1 MSRYAISLSWRFA
14 YSRAICDLSMDEMS
28 TMLSNSA
35 SHNSDPR
42 RIHAIALSAVLMLPL
57 SSPVWSDS
65 DLPEASESKPPAR
78 IELIDQT
85 VVYGEITDI
94 HDGELYVATEWMGD
108 VTIALSSILNLESD
122 QGIALL
128 TTEQEMLAL
137 SSLMVVDGEVVL
149 EDAENVALEQL
160 DVANPEEWEQGYGYH
175 ITGRV
180 TSAIEYSR
188 GNTETDKLN
197 LDAESILESRRDRIT
212 LRADYEESSAL
223 VTETDGQGN
232 AILDDDENPVKRR
245 DDTADNW
252 RVEGKYDYFLSDPRN
267 YLGLNLGL
275 HHDQFSDIDRRTY
288 ASAYYGRKIFT
299 RDTLTFDAELGLSHV
314 DTDFGLADD
323 YSYAGLN
330 INLTGEKQIFASLV
344 TPYFRQVNII
354 NLESAEKSIY
364 RTKVGLQFPL
374 FLGLEA
380 AAEPSADYDGGA
392 SKGKER
398 LDETL
403 KFRVGYTW

>member
-1 MSRYAISLSWRFA
+1 
-14 YSRAICDLSMDEMS
+14 
-28 TMLSNSA
+28 MLSNSA
-35 SHNSDPR
+35 LRNSDPG
-42 RIHAIALSAVLMLPL
+42 RIHAIALFALLMLPM
-57 SSPVWSDS
+57 SSSAWSDS

-85 VVYGEITDI
+85 VVYGEIIDI
-94 HDGELYVATEWMGD
+94 HDGELYVTTEWMGD
-108 VTIALSSILNLESD
+108 VTIQLSSILYLESD
-122 QGIALL
+122 QDIELL
-128 TTEQEMLAL
+128 TTEQEKLAL

-149 EDAENVALEQL
+149 EDGDNLALDEL
-160 DVANPEEWEQGYGYH
+160 DIANPEEWEQGHGYH

-180 TSAIEYSR
+180 TSAIEYNR

-223 VTETDGQGN
+223 FPKLNADGKPIEDADGN
-232 AILDDDENPVKRR
+232 EIKTSE
-245 DDTADNW
+245 DTADNW

-267 YLGLNLGL
+267 YLGLNLGF
-275 HHDQFSDIDRRTY
+275 HADTFSDIDRRTY

-299 RDTLTFDAELGLSHV
+299 RDTLTFDAELGLSYV
-314 DTDFGLADD
+314 DTDFKVADND
-323 YSYAGLN
+323 SYTGLN
-330 INLTGEKQIFASLV
+330 INLTGETQLFDSLV
-344 TPYFRQVNII
+344 TLYFRQVNII

-364 RTKVGLQFPL
+364 RTKVGLRFPL

-380 AAEPSADYDGGA
+380 AAEASADYDGGA
-392 SKGKER
+392 PEGKEK

>member
-1 MSRYAISLSWRFA
+1 
-14 YSRAICDLSMDEMS
+14 
-28 TMLSNSA
+28 MLSNRDS
-35 SHNSDPR
+35 R
-42 RIHAIALSAVLMLPL
+42 RIHAITLFALFTLPM
-57 SSPVWSDS
+57 SSVGWADS

-78 IELIDQT
+78 IELIDET

-94 HDGELYVATEWMGD
+94 HDGELYVQTEWMGA
-108 VTIALSSILNLESD
+108 VTIQLSAITYLESD
-122 QGIALL
+122 QDIELL
-128 TTEQEMLAL
+128 TTEQEKLAL

-149 EDAENVALEQL
+149 EDGDNLALDEL
-160 DVANPEEWEQGYGYH
+160 DIANPEEWEQGHGYH

-180 TSAIEYSR
+180 TSSIEYNR

-223 VTETDGQGN
+223 VPQTDDQGN
-232 AILDDDENPVKRR
+232 AILDDDKNPVKKR

-252 RVEGKYDYFLSDPRN
+252 RLEGKYDYFLSDPRN
-267 YLGLNLGL
+267 YLGMNLGF

-299 RDTLTFDAELGLSHV
+299 RDTLTFDAELGLSYV
-314 DTDFGLADD
+314 DTNFIDPETDD
-323 YSYAGLN
+323 TSYTGLN
-330 INLTGEKQIFASLV
+330 INLTGETQLFDSLV
-344 TPYFRQVNII
+344 TLYFRQVNII

-364 RTKVGLQFPL
+364 RTKVGLRFPL

-380 AAEPSADYDGGA
+380 AAEASADYDGGA
-392 SKGKER
+392 PEGKEK